1 MSFTSLNG
9 FKQVHGFR
17 DPLTRERQRLVSLFA
32 VRSPASSPLTPFG
45 GTSFTAHNIPRLCRG
60 EARPAADSELV
71 RSRRTPLLPCAFRC
85 TTAETAAGVD
95 TGFGRNGFNG
105 LPIHRLASLWPP
117 GAPPDPAPFGPQ
129 LEDCGRLG
137 IRAGGH
143 CRQRWRHSPPALRRV
158 CAYAQEQCCNPVRN
172 GRGCRG
178 FKERTYEKSSYC
190 CRRASHGKERNHQ

>member
-1 MSFTSLNG
+1 MEPAIAGAPKTC
-9 FKQVHGFR
+9 
-17 DPLTRERQRLVSLFA
+17 ELVSPFG
-32 VRSPASSPLTPFG
+32 VTGSSPLPPSPGHPSGSQHPT
-45 GTSFTAHNIPRLCRG
+45 TLASL
-60 EARPAADSELV
+60 ARPAADSELV